1 MNNTNNLYMPSLKKY
16 SLNELKEKI
25 GVSFTIKEID
35 KDRYDIK
42 DAFNHQK
49 YIKDVASKI
58 ASLDIPL
65 NKEEVRPLKCEIM
78 NKNLFINNKSYIA
91 QEVFA
96 NTKEQNEK
104 LPENH
109 DECCKVVFGYGYDR
123 FFDNDLDLKKDF
135 LSLKINDKNISK
147 GIDVFIDEIISCF
160 YGYHHIDL
168 MDYNSKKIKNMIFTS
183 KALKERIIV
192 AKIIISELKD
202 LSNYY
207 LERPI
212 EGKIPEIQTVYL
224 KDISDTF
231 YTYEI
236 PELVDNKIYLVDK
249 STFSIKEVDVTL
261 HFYSFL
267 FNLNE
272 LNKGNFYT
280 NFYFLD
286 KNNERVGY
294 YEINPNENNKLNI
307 YSGKNYIFFNKDDAK
322 TFSNEKLDKLIEYS
336 DKVKNKNNSI

>member
-1 MNNTNNLYMPSLKKY
+1 MIKSYIPEIKKY
-16 SLNELKEKI
+16 SYNELKEKI

-35 KDRYDIK
+35 KDRYGIK

-49 YIKDVASKI
+49 YIKNVASKI
-58 ASLDIPL
+58 ASLEIPL
-65 NKEEVRPLKCEIM
+65 SIKDIRQLIHEIT

-96 NTKEQNEK
+96 NTKEQNEN

-109 DECCKVVFGYGYDR
+109 DECCKIVFGYGYNR

-135 LSLKINDKNISK
+135 LSLKINDKNISE
-147 GIDVFIDEIISCF
+147 GIDVFIDKITSCF

-168 MDYNSKKIKNMIFTS
+168 MDYNPKKIKNIIFTS
-183 KALKERIIV
+183 KALKERIII
-192 AKIIISELKD
+192 AKLIISELKD

-212 EGKIPEIQTVYL
+212 EITIPEIKTVYL

-267 FNLNE
+267 LNLNE
-272 LNKGNFYT
+272 LNKGNFFT

-322 TFSNEKLDKLIEYS
+322 NFSNEKLDKLMEYS
-336 DKVKNKNNSI
+336 GKVKNKNSNI